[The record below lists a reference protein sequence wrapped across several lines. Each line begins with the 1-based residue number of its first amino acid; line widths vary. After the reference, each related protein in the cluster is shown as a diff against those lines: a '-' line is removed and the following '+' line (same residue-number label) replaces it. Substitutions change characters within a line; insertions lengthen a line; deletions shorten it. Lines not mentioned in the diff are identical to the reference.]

1 MSGPLPERRVIRLV
15 GVYDA
20 NGTIRGELAYWIGAR
35 LGRAHCSLCDIT
47 HSAVRERPEWKACCA
62 SLTVPFQTYHR
73 DDQPAAVRVAIGNA
87 APAVAAETAD
97 GFTLLLGPADL
108 DSCGGSIERLMSA
121 IESAVEHL
129 GLAWPAT

>member
-1 MSGPLPERRVIRLV
+1 MSHASPAQRIITLV

-47 HSAVRERPEWKACCA
+47 HGSVRERPEWKARRA
-62 SLTVPFQTYHR
+62 SLPVRFQTYHR
-73 DDQPAAVRVAIGNA
+73 DDQPAAVRVATGNA
-87 APAVAAETAD
+87 APAVVAETAD

-108 DSCGGSIERLMSA
+108 DSCDSSIERLTST
-121 IESAVEHL
+121 IELAVERL
-129 GLAWPAT
+129 GLAWPTP